1 MRKRTTISLFLL
13 GVMLSGCKA
22 ATKTDGNEQALDFN
36 KEFPVTEKLEFNS
49 FNTYDVWGRRGTCM
63 IDGAVLWYF
72 AYDDET
78 VGSCYDLNTGK
89 ELATIALKGEE
100 PNELV
105 ELDGFKLVGDS
116 VLLYPNRNTIKA
128 FAKKDIINNVPLED
142 RTCSVVTLPQDVLAA
157 QITKTPNGSLLATIH
172 PAVFEFEKSLQNKLN
187 EKSVALFSSQG
198 IKSFET
204 IPYESFRIE
213 EAKENELSSSDLLK
227 WAYAQGRIGIRDDSL
242 VVFSVNDQFILYTLN
257 LNAGKVGSEKRYS
270 IIQRNGTEMSF
281 ATTNEKEV
289 CVRDMKV
296 NDKYIVCEVDG
307 ILSETD
313 ENIGKREKALFV
325 FDWNLKPIKRFE
337 LPVREEGFYRVAND
351 CSAVYFCKP
360 NGGGLVL
367 YKADL
372 NI

>member
-1 MRKRTTISLFLL
+1 MRKQTTISLFLL
-13 GVMLSGCKA
+13 SVMLSGCKA
-22 ATKTDGNEQALDFN
+22 ATKTDGNGQISDLN
-36 KEFPVTEKLEFNS
+36 KEFPVAERLEFKS
-49 FNTYDVWGRRGTCM
+49 FNTYDVLGRRGTCV

-72 AYDDET
+72 VYDGET
-78 VGSCYDLNTGK
+78 VGSCYDLKTGK
-89 ELATIALKGEE
+89 ELSTIALKGEGA
-100 PNELV
+100 NELL
-105 ELDGFKLVGDS
+105 ELNGFGLVGDS
-116 VLLYPNRNTIKA
+116 VLLYPNRNTIKT
-128 FAKKDIINNVPLED
+128 FAKKDIINNVSFED
-142 RTCSVVTLPQDVLAA
+142 RKCSVVTLPQDVLAA
-157 QITKTPNGSLLATIH
+157 RITKTPNGSLLATIY
-172 PAVFEFEKSLQNKLN
+172 PAIFEFEKSLQNKLN

-198 IKSFET
+198 IKSIET
-204 IPYESFRIE
+204 IPYDSFEIE
-213 EAKENELSSSDLLK
+213 EAKENELPSNDLLK

-257 LNAGKVGSEKRYS
+257 LNTGKVGCEKRYS
-270 IIQRNGTEMSF
+270 TIQRDGGEMSLT
-281 ATTNEKEV
+281 TTNEKEMS
-289 CVRDMKV
+289 VRNIKV

-313 ENIGKREKALFV
+313 GNTGKREKALFV

-360 NGGGLVL
+360 NGGGLTL